1 MRVTSDMSAA
11 MAELGGPP
19 TSSET
24 EPVIKDCPILPF
36 GQTNALH
43 RRIVHW
49 RFLQVPFQPNL
60 KEVIVAV
67 TVMAVTIVVSLS
79 GMMLVW

>member
-1 MRVTSDMSAA
+1 MSAA

-19 TSSET
+19 TSSES
-24 EPVIKDCPILPF
+24 EPVSKDCPVLPF
-36 GQTNALH
+36 EQAKALH
-43 RRIVHW
+43 RRIVHR

-60 KEVIVAV
+60 KEVIVAI

-79 GMMLVW
+79 GMVLVW